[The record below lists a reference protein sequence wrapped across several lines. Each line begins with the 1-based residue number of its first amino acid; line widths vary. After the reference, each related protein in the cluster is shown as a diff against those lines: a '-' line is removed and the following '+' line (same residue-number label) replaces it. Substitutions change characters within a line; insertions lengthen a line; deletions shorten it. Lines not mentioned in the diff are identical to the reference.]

1 MRAIALLVL
10 LPLAASAQ
18 PSDPAP
24 AASPPA
30 PAAASASPGGGRWSI
45 GFGIFSGTETL
56 ALSGYAYL
64 GGYSYARGIP
74 GVTPGIPGVT
84 ASLER
89 RLSDPTWLVFGVNG
103 AIGRYDQDLPQGDT
117 GLSRHDVNQLTV
129 GGGLRHLLTRAG
141 GVVDVSALALA
152 EAGIVDAEVERME
165 YAGSITAL
173 DEVTYDSTGWLV
185 GASLGVA
192 VDRVLT
198 GGLSVRIATP
208 LLGATYLS
216 TRTRIT
222 GSAALDGEDFSIR
235 AQIAPRLEL
244 RLAF

>member
-1 MRAIALLVL
+1 MRPIALLAL
-10 LPLAASAQ
+10 LPLAAFAQ

-24 AASPPA
+24 AAPA
-30 PAAASASPGGGRWSI
+30 PAQVPAAVAAAPEGARWSM
-45 GFGIFSGTETL
+45 GFGIFSG
-56 ALSGYAYL
+56 SGTFGPLGYPYL
-64 GGYSYARGIP
+64 GGYYAP
-74 GVTPGIPGVT
+74 TVPGVT

-89 RLSDPTWLVFGVNG
+89 RLSDPLWLVLGVNG
-103 AIGRYDQDLPQGDT
+103 SIGRYDQDLAQGDT
-117 GLSRHDVNQLTV
+117 GLTRYDVNQLAV
-129 GGGLRHLLTRAG
+129 EGGLRYLLTRAG
-141 GVVDVSALALA
+141 GIVDVSAVALA
-152 EAGIVDAEVERME
+152 EAGIVDAELDRVE

-185 GASLGVA
+185 GANVGVA

-198 GGLSVRIATP
+198 GGLSVRIATQ
-208 LLGATYLS
+208 LVGATYLS

-222 GSAALDGEDFSIR
+222 DSGTLDGEDFSVR